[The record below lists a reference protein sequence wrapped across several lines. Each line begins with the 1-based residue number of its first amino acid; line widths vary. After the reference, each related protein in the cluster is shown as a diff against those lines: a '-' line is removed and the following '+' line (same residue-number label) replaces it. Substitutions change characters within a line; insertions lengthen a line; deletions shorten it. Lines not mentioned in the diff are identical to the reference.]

1 MSSIQVCMHIFRCL
15 VIVYDYIY
23 IEYWGNVSEEAKDL
37 IKHLLVLDVNK
48 RFTVQQALKHSW
60 LTRQAG
66 ELEGRNLGSN
76 LKTLRRYNARRKL
89 RAGIKAIMAANRMK
103 AMLNDFK
110 EINAKKRAKKEGE
123 VREAAVSPKR

>member
-1 MSSIQVCMHIFRCL
+1 MHVLCVHVHISPGVC
-15 VIVYDYIY
+15 V
-23 IEYWGNVSEEAKDL
+23 EYWGNVSEEAKDL
-37 IKHLLVLDVNK
+37 IRHLLVLDVNK
-48 RFTVQQALKHSW
+48 RYTVKQALKHSW

-89 RAGIKAIMAANRMK
+89 RAGIKAVMAANRMK